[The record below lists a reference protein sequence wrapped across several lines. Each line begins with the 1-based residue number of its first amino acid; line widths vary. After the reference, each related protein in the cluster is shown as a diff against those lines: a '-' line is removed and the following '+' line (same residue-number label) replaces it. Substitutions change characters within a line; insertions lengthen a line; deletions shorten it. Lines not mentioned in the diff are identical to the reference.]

1 MFTNVAHN
9 SSGVPLAKPLTRRGL
24 RGRRALKR
32 FLYAQLALRQALMIA
47 LGRELPLVPF
57 TVEAD
62 PPSVYYVFRIRPE
75 LVDSLGDRLGLPAH
89 LPLTPIRCL
98 IDDDP
103 AHLLVLNVYRVSGLA
118 NGLRAEW
125 SVFVADAAGVPRYMV
140 FDARSSK
147 VSMDPVDIITRSSPV
162 KHRREGAVI
171 STRVGEGSGAFT
183 CTIEMPPGEAAA
195 LVSPAPE
202 WAIAN
207 DFIYWG
213 NGICDRTFYAAGMVD
228 PRQRKVPASALTI
241 DDGTPWAELV
251 EPEPVHVLVLEG
263 AIELVISPWEN
274 LEELTWT

>member
-1 MFTNVAHN
+1 MFTKVART
-9 SSGVPLAKPLTRRGL
+9 SVTVPLTKPLTRRGL

-75 LVDSLGDRLGLPAH
+75 LVGALGDRLGLPAH

-98 IDDDP
+98 VDDDP

-147 VSMDPVDIITRSSPV
+147 VSMDPVDVITRPSPV

-171 STRVGEGSGAFT
+171 STRVGDGEAIFT
-183 CTIEMPPGEAAA
+183 ADIEMPSGDAAPR
-195 LVSPAPE
+195 VSPAPE

-228 PRQRKVPASALTI
+228 PRQRKVPAGAVTVE
-241 DDGTPWAELV
+241 DRTPWAELV
-251 EPEPVHVLVLEG
+251 DPEPVHVLVLED

-274 LEELTWT
+274 LSRITA

>member
-1 MFTNVAHN
+1 MFTKLAP
-9 SSGVPLAKPLTRRGL
+9 SSLGVPLVKPLTRRGL

-32 FLYAQLALRQALMIA
+32 FLYAQLALRQAVMIA
-47 LGRELPLVPF
+47 LGREMPLVPF

-75 LVDSLGDRLGLPAH
+75 VVPALGDRLGLPSH
-89 LPLTPIRCL
+89 LPITPIRCL
-98 IDDDP
+98 VDDDP
-103 AHLLVLNVYRVSGLA
+103 EHLLVLNVYRVSGLA

-125 SVFVADAAGVPRYMV
+125 SVFVADTSGVPRYLV

-147 VSMDPVDIITRSSPV
+147 VSMDPVDIITRASPV

-171 STRVGEGSGAFT
+171 STQVGEGEGAFT
-183 CTIEMPPGEAAA
+183 STIHMPSGEDAAR
-195 LVSPAPE
+195 VSPAPE

-228 PRQRKVPASALTI
+228 PSQSKIPASAFTVQ
-241 DDGTPWAELV
+241 DDTPWAELV
-251 EPEPVHVLVLEG
+251 EPEPVHVLVLDD

-274 LEELTWT
+274 LKRLDA

>member
-1 MFTNVAHN
+1 MFTKVART
-9 SSGVPLAKPLTRRGL
+9 SVGVPLTKPLTRRGL

-75 LVDSLGDRLGLPAH
+75 LVGALGDRLGLPAH
-89 LPLTPIRCL
+89 LPLTTIRCL
-98 IDDDP
+98 VDDDP

-125 SVFVADAAGVPRYMV
+125 SVFVADADGVPRYMV

-147 VSMDPVDIITRSSPV
+147 VSMDPVDVITRPSPV

-171 STRVGEGSGAFT
+171 STRVGEGEVTFT
-183 CTIEMPPGEAAA
+183 
-195 LVSPAPE
+195 
-202 WAIAN
+202 
-207 DFIYWG
+207 
-213 NGICDRTFYAAGMVD
+213 AAGTFGY
-228 PRQRKVPASALTI
+228 KCGNHASML
-241 DDGTPWAELV
+241 
-251 EPEPVHVLVLEG
+251 G
-263 AIELVISPWEN
+263 AILVIP
-274 LEELTWT
+274 

>member
-1 MFTNVAHN
+1 MFTKVART
-9 SSGVPLAKPLTRRGL
+9 SVGVPLTKPLTRRGL

-75 LVDSLGDRLGLPAH
+75 LVGALAARLGLPPH
-89 LPLTPIRCL
+89 LPLTAIRCL
-98 IDDDP
+98 EGDDP

-125 SVFVADAAGVPRYMV
+125 SVFVADADGVPRYMV

-147 VSMDPVDIITRSSPV
+147 VSMDPVDVITRPSPV

-171 STRVGEGSGAFT
+171 STRVGEGEATFT
-183 CTIEMPPGEAAA
+183 ATIEMPPGDAAPR
-195 LVSPAPE
+195 VSPAPE

-228 PRQRKVPASALTI
+228 PRQRKVPAGAVTVE
-241 DDGTPWAELV
+241 DRTPWAELV
-251 EPEPVHVLVLEG
+251 EPDPVHVLVLED

-274 LEELTWT
+274 LSRITA